1 MEISGHPRQ
10 PADNLTFHI
19 PDSHE
24 SAPVVFSFKIR
35 RAIFGNVWDF
45 LGHVMKTTLFW
56 VNMEENQCVLQQTDY

>member
-1 MEISGHPRQ
+1 MKTEQVIPKVETWRFQDILSQ

-35 RAIFGNVWDF
+35 RAIFGNVRDF
-45 LGHVMKTTLFW
+45 
-56 VNMEENQCVLQQTDY
+56 